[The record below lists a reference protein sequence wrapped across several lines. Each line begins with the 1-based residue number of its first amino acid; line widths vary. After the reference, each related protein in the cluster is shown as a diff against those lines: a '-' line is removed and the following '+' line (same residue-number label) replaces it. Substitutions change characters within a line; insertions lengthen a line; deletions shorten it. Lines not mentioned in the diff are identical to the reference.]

1 MQGKRFGG
9 GFRKMGMPGP
19 LELSIIAVIVVM
31 VFGVGKLSGIGSA
44 IGTSIREFKSA
55 VKPDDDTQ
63 AER

>member
-1 MQGKRFGG
+1 
-9 GFRKMGMPGP
+9 MGMPGP
-19 LELSIIAVIVVM
+19 IELSIIAVIVVM

>member
-1 MQGKRFGG
+1 M
-9 GFRKMGMPGP
+9 
-19 LELSIIAVIVVM
+19 
-31 VFGVGKLSGIGSA
+31 KLSGIGSA